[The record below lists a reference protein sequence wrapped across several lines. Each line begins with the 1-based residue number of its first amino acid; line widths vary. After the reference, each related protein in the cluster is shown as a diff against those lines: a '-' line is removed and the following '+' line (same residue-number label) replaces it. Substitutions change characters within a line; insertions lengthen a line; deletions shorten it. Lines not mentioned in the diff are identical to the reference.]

1 MSMVPYI
8 VREMLREMDR
18 PTLYDQHFGLGL
30 SPASLMDH
38 GLLTTPLLS
47 GYMRPWRL
55 LNQADSGMSNIVND
69 KDNFKVSLDVQ
80 QFKPEELTVKVV
92 DNYVVVE
99 GKHEER
105 SDEHGFVSRQFTR
118 RYQLPENC
126 DLQALQSSL
135 SSDGVLQLTAPKKA
149 IEDQGARAIPI
160 TQTNAPAVKA
170 AATEGKQQ
178 EEKTKAA

>member
-8 VREMLREMDR
+8 VREMLRDMDR

-30 SPASLMDH
+30 SPANLVDH
-38 GLLTTPLLS
+38 GLLTTPMLS
-47 GYMRPWRL
+47 GYLRPWRI
-55 LNQADSGMSNIVND
+55 LNQADSGLSNIVND

-92 DNYVVVE
+92 DNCVVVE

-118 RYQLPENC
+118 RYRLPDNC
-126 DLQALQSSL
+126 DVQALQSSL
-135 SSDGVLQLTAPKKA
+135 SSDGVLQLTAPKKS
-149 IEDQGARAIPI
+149 IEDKGARPIPI
-160 TQTNAPAVKA
+160 TQTNTPAVKA
-170 AATEGKQQ
+170 ADGKPQD
-178 EEKTKAA
+178 EKTKAA